1 MQRIALLSIITIFL
15 SVAYGQEDCPFFPNG
30 FHIGIT
36 GEGNLAQKM
45 TVVAIGTNYPE
56 PISSPTLGWQAG
68 LEFSYHFAKYYGVSI
83 GLDFGTIA
91 QYRRWRW
98 DGDGYMP
105 IGPANARHSYLG
117 FQIPLKVEYHH
128 SILNSNFY
136 FYGAAGVNL
145 LNVRES
151 ILSKILGWNPF
162 NYYIFEGGHLPS
174 DVYRAYLEDVNGNKI
189 RADLQL
195 NLGFYYHLPYNDLI
209 RLSILANYAF
219 RDTFHGEYEFLK
231 IDNAY
236 GSYSYRHNHI
246 GLELAY
252 IHSFKTRAQRKEK
265 QNKFGTQTFDFS
277 RPVHSVTLNFNS
289 ALAVGGHVNDKSGT
303 VRTVIPLSFTPE
315 LSLKYNC
322 TFAKGFGLSAELPL
336 GFFDRSFYV
345 DLEGSLPS
353 DTIWSNGAVGQENLY
368 DNKLIAKNTH
378 YGFSLKT
385 SYLAQIHNNMF
396 IQPELGISFK
406 PLMYP
411 KKDTNPFTEL
421 TSVIYP
427 NEEDGQAI
435 PFTHFAVN
443 YHTKNYWIPN
453 LSGAVNFLVHGKNPC
468 HNFVFGLNF
477 NVDFSKRMTIDYQTV
492 PTFPDKY
499 KSSGQVVF
507 NMTTIGLHVGYQ
519 FMTGR
524 KQEIGNR

>member
-1 MQRIALLSIITIFL
+1 MFFL
-15 SVAYGQEDCPFFPNG
+15 PILYGQEARPNFPNG
-30 FHIGIT
+30 FHLGIT
-36 GEGNLAQKM
+36 GEGNIAQRM
-45 TVVAIGTNYPE
+45 NVIPIGTGYVD
-56 PISSPTLGWQAG
+56 PISAPTMGWQAG
-68 LEFSYHFAKYYGVSI
+68 LEFSYHFANYFGASI
-83 GLDFGTIA
+83 GIDYGTMA
-91 QYRRWRW
+91 QFKTWYWTEN
-98 DGDGYMP
+98 GLPGYMP
-105 IGPANARHSYLG
+105 QMRIAFCRFQMPIKFEFHHPILKSNFSLYSAIGVNLVDVAESLLYDISGESYGTYCWFINFGGHNPTDEFQYQLYDANGHK
-117 FQIPLKVEYHH
+117 LKVE
-128 SILNSNFY
+128 
-136 FYGAAGVNL
+136 
-145 LNVRES
+145 
-151 ILSKILGWNPF
+151 
-162 NYYIFEGGHLPS
+162 
-174 DVYRAYLEDVNGNKI
+174 
-189 RADLQL
+189 LQL
-195 NLGFYYHLPYNDLI
+195 NLGIYYRLPYNDLL
-209 RLSILANYAF
+209 RLSVLANVAF
-219 RDTFHGEYEFLK
+219 KDRFQGWYEYLLQ
-231 IDNAY
+231 DDAY
-236 GSYSYRHNHI
+236 GALSYRHNHI

-492 PTFPDKY
+492 PSFPDKY
-499 KSSGQVVF
+499 KSSGQMIF
-507 NMTTIGLHVGYQ
+507 NMTTVGLHVGYQ

-524 KQEIGNR
+524 KQAIGNR